1 PRRDPLSFIPP
12 SLPPPPTSTLF
23 PYTTLFRS
31 IRRAFVPADLMDAV
45 AEAASERLA
54 KVTVGNPSAEGVRM
68 GALASLEQREEVRR
82 SLKALT
88 SVADVVFGDPQHVDV
103 VDADAER
110 GAFVSPVLLKV
121 SDPELREPH
130 QVEAFGPVSTLIL
143 YTATY

>member
-1 PRRDPLSFIPP
+1 ELHHRRATRRSSDLLTAEADSLNLSILGPDAKP
-12 SLPPPPTSTLF
+12 G
-23 PYTTLFRS
+23 TTEFDLYVKQLVTEMTVKAGQKCTA

-103 VDADAER
+103 VDADAE
-110 GAFVSPVLLKV
+110 
-121 SDPELREPH
+121 
-130 QVEAFGPVSTLIL
+130 
-143 YTATY
+143 